1 MKKNTEI
8 TSIGVTDQLAIA
20 HASRMMM
27 MVYGIWAYSLES
39 PETAIESKTLINEKI
54 VKFDYLS
61 KEELTKKVDSILNE
75 EKPEPLKYLIDSP
88 TQRIEEISLPDL
100 SDLGPY
106 EIEHFYGYTGL
117 PEEYPS
123 LSSTVNEKALNK
135 AAESYMGSVLLFGDE
150 KKPEDQKLYIVF
162 RGSRGGN
169 TQLGSIIAATRGKGT
184 PDWVTDTDLGPNLSV
199 KKSLGSTLHFNVF
212 SGKRFEIYMHSG
224 ISKAYY
230 SCRQGIIQ
238 CLKNL
243 KINNLNNCKGKI
255 IVTGHSLGAGLAT
268 ACAAD
273 LRRIFAIGDNRTFSF
288 QFSDKELS
296 IDDPAKLTCISF
308 SAPAMGNDLFATKY
322 AELVPQNL
330 RVLIDS
336 DPVTAEFKS
345 TLNIHHVHG
354 KVDLAELSKELPEGT
369 LPKHLQFGSLLDAK
383 AHEPNRVMELAN
395 LLADQKHIVPT
406 MRTVSK
412 TDLLL
417 HANFSSGL
425 IEMINCVSSN
435 KDSKD
440 LESPKNKLLAAY
452 EELLNDLLDLNAEA
466 VKFSSLSRFHGDG
479 NIKEYIKLLE
489 KIIAVSDKL
498 LKIPVDKGLSRDLLA
513 ASVRRGVAYMKSVT
527 QNQKELLSDKAPALN
542 RLHLPRIF
550 VSSLGKSGFSGSSE
564 TTHDMSSG
572 R

>member
-1 MKKNTEI
+1 MKENTEI
-8 TSIGVTDQLAIA
+8 TRIRDTDQLAIA
-20 HASRMMM
+20 HASRMMIM
-27 MVYGIWAYSLES
+27 SYGIWAHSLEN
-39 PETAIESKTLINEKI
+39 PETAIESRTLINGKI

-88 TQRIEEISLPDL
+88 TQRIEEISLPDF

-106 EIEHFYGYTGL
+106 KIEHFYGWTGHGQ
-117 PEEYPS
+117 EYPR
-123 LSSTVNEKALNK
+123 LNSSVNEKALSE
-135 AAESYMGSVLLFGDE
+135 AAESYMGSVLLFEDE

-184 PDWVTDTDLGPNLSV
+184 PDWVTDTDLGPHLSI

-238 CLKNL
+238 CLRNL
-243 KINNLNNCKGKI
+243 KINNLNNFKGQV
-255 IVTGHSLGAGLAT
+255 IVTGHSLGGGLAT
-268 ACAAD
+268 VCAAD
-273 LRRIFAIGDNRTFSF
+273 LRGIFAIGDNRTFSF
-288 QFSDKELS
+288 QFSNKELS

-308 SAPAMGNDLFATKY
+308 SAPAVGNDLFAKKY

-336 DPVTAEFKS
+336 DPITAEFKS
-345 TLNIHHVHG
+345 TLNINHVHG
-354 KVDLAELSKELPEGT
+354 KVDLAELSEELPEGT

-417 HANFSSGL
+417 HASFSDEL
-425 IEMINCVSSN
+425 IKMINCVSNN

-440 LESPKNKLLAAY
+440 LESPKNKLLASY
-452 EELLNDLLDLNAEA
+452 GELLNNLLDLNTEA

-479 NIKEYIKLLE
+479 NIKEYIKLLD
-489 KIIAVSDKL
+489 KIIAASDKM

-513 ASVRRGVAYMKSVT
+513 ASIRRGVAYMRSVT
-527 QNQKELLSDKAPALN
+527 KDQKELLSDKAPALT
-542 RLHLPRIF
+542 RLHLSRIF
-550 VSSLGKSGFSGSSE
+550 VSPSDKPSTSGSSE
-564 TTHDMSSG
+564 ISQGMSSQG
-572 R
+572 